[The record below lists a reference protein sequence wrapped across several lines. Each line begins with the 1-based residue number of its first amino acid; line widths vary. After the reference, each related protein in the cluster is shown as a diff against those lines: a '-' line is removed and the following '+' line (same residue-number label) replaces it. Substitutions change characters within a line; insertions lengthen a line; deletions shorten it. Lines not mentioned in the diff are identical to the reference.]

1 MDVLIRYGFSI
12 EEIKNMMDSN
22 EEIGNISD
30 NDIYSLIDLL
40 GSVGCLSNN
49 IKNIFITN
57 PFCISKNLN
66 DIEKLIKKFKE
77 LELDNINLLLDIN
90 PYILNISYETI
101 NKKYLELKKEG
112 FSKEKITEYFFYESI
127 ELI

>member
-30 NDIYSLIDLL
+30 NDIYSLIDFL
-40 GSVGCLSNN
+40 GSVGCLSSN

-112 FSKEKITEYFFYESI
+112 FSKEKITEYFFYESV